1 MLDVILDQFLDR
13 IGMSNRDDPLMSTA
27 IYLMKLDFK
36 EYIEGLI
43 GDDASPTAVRMK
55 AELRKV

>member
-13 IGMSNRDDPLMSTA
+13 IGMSNRDDPLMFTA

-43 GDDASPTAVRMK
+43 GDDTSPTAVRMK